1 MVRTTEAPSRRLC
14 TCFNLPAGSDINR
27 MLVQIASLER
37 ELRELRKRIE
47 DEQRDGTL
55 KEPFT

>member
-1 MVRTTEAPSRRLC
+1 
-14 TCFNLPAGSDINR
+14 

-37 ELRELRKRIE
+37 ELRELRKRVE

-55 KEPFT
+55 KEPYT